1 MFFSASISDKYKEVA
16 ADLKRG
22 GSDLSVTTMAT
33 MDDTCEMG
41 ESSDEE
47 EARKSENPG
56 IYRET
61 YTILIRKI
69 KNIYIYTDMYI
80 HIYIY
85 IYTYNYIQ
93 IKRFRV

>member
-1 MFFSASISDKYKEVA
+1 MVFFSASISDKYKEVA

-69 KNIYIYTDMYI
+69 KY
-80 HIYIY
+80 IYIY
-85 IYTYNYIQ
+85 IYRYVYSYIY
-93 IKRFRV
+93 IYIYLHL